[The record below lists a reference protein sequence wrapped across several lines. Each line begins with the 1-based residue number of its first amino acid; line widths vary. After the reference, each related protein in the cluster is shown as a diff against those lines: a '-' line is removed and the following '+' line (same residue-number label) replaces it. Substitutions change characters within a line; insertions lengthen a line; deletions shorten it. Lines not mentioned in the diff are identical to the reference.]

1 VVLTMP
7 KHYIQDEVLAVIRK
21 EVEAT
26 SLRKTAE
33 RIGISAPF
41 LSDVLRGNRLISE
54 TVAEAFGFERKIETV
69 TTVTFTFRKRA
80 A

>member
-1 VVLTMP
+1 MVLTMP
-7 KHYIQDEVLAVIRK
+7 KQFTQDDVLAVIRK
-21 EVEAT
+21 EVEAS

-33 RIGISAPF
+33 RIGVSAPF

-54 TVAEAFGFERKIETV
+54 TVAEAFGFVREMETV
-69 TTVTFTFRKRA
+69 TTVRFRKRA